1 MTEHETWLK
10 KTLADILG
18 EDRGLPDH
26 LVDRMRSFRPEDLDE
41 LLKDERQA
49 VTSAMKRAAHQSRD
63 VRGGQLGQGADRPTY
78 VDGDM
83 DWALRAARS
92 ALEAVPAGKRSAKA
106 NELLAACTCP
116 AATGPTPGGDGGSH
130 YDHVEP
136 ALDRD

>member
-1 MTEHETWLK
+1 MSEHETWLK

-18 EDRGLPDH
+18 EDRGLPDY
-26 LVDRMRSFRPEDLDE
+26 LIDRMRGFQPEDLEE
-41 LLKDERQA
+41 LLRDERQA

-63 VRGGQLGQGADRPTY
+63 ARGAELGQGGDRPAY

-92 ALEAVPAGKRSAKA
+92 ALESVPAGKRSAKA
-106 NELLAACTCP
+106 NQLLADCTCP

-130 YDHVEP
+130 YDSVEP
-136 ALDRD
+136 AVKRD